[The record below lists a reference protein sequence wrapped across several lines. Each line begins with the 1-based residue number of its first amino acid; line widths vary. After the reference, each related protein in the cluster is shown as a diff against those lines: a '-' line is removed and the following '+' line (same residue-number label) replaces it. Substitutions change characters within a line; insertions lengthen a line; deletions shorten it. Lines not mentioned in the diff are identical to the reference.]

1 MRTIISLSLTLALW
15 GCPTP
20 PDGATQGGGNN
31 NPGAGGDMP
40 PPLQGGTAGEG
51 GMAGQDFPEADPN
64 ATVGT
69 YVVTN
74 TPNGDPPL
82 MEGEQP
88 TSAQGQAFI
97 KESEHVIFKGEII
110 CDDCSASLLI
120 KVAPFVPPTDEP
132 GTGATGPGDDSG
144 FQPPAFEVGG
154 PGPFTMAVPKY
165 AGKVVLEVL
174 DDRDGNGRPSRGE
187 KFTVLHDMGKITAGK
202 NQSGLKIDF
211 AALTGQPGG
220 PEGGPAGGPEGG
232 PAGGPEG
239 GPAGGPPPA
248 GDGEIPPEGPP
259 SAQ

>member
-40 PPLQGGTAGEG
+40 PPMQGGTAGEG
-51 GMAGQDFPEADPN
+51 GMSAQDFPEADPN

-74 TPNGDPPL
+74 LPNDEPPPAEGD
-82 MEGEQP
+82 QP
-88 TSAQGQAFI
+88 TSAQAQASI
-97 KESEHVIFKGEII
+97 RANDHVIFKGEII

-120 KVAPFVPPTDEP
+120 KVAPFVPPSDEP
-132 GTGATGPGDDSG
+132 GNGATGPQGDSG

-165 AGKVVLEVL
+165 TGKVVLEVL
-174 DDRDGNGRPSRGE
+174 DDRDGNGHPSRGE

-220 PEGGPAGGPEGG
+220 PAGGPEGGPPPAGGPEGG
-232 PAGGPEG
+232 PPPAGDGAP
-239 GPAGGPPPA
+239 PPGGPPPA
-248 GDGEIPPEGPP
+248 
-259 SAQ
+259 Q